1 MRLKILGAAGEVTG
15 SNYLLETDKHR
26 VLVDCGMHQGRDDDR
41 RNMEP
46 FPFDPRSI
54 DAVILTHAHIDHS
67 GRIPLLVK
75 QGFKGKIWMT
85 TPTMELCALLWRD
98 SARLMAEEAEWK
110 SRKNSRRN
118 LPPVLPLYTDRDVEI
133 ALERIEH
140 VPYDQVSQILPTFSA
155 RYRDAGHIMGSAIVE
170 VWLEQP
176 ERTKVVF
183 SGDLG
188 PMRSV
193 LEKSPS
199 VVEDADFVLIES
211 TYGDRLHKTLED
223 TRSEFQSALSAAIA
237 ARSKILVPTFVVDRA
252 QRVLFELLLLQE
264 SKQFEKTPPIY
275 FDSPMGTKTTGIYRK
290 HMSLLSQEVQG
301 WMHKDQDP
309 FQPEGLHYV
318 SSVEESRAI
327 NEIIPAIVLAG
338 SGMCNGGRIVHHLK
352 HNLWRENCD
361 VFFVGYQAKG
371 TLGRRLIDGEKEL
384 KIAGEEVIVRAKFHT
399 LNGFSAHGDRRDLL
413 QWASHFQKNAMFIVT
428 HGEPSSSQAL
438 ALGLR
443 DLGYNVQVPVPG
455 SEYNLLER
463 NSCSTCSL
471 PPLAIGQLEKEKYLQ
486 LLSEITT
493 AAVSLKESS
502 IPEIG
507 SYASLLPLLES
518 SRLLLKTAAELKK

>member
-1 MRLKILGAAGEVTG
+1 MKLKILGAAGEVTG

-41 RNMEP
+41 RNIEP

-98 SARLMAEEAEWK
+98 SARLMAEEAEWR
-110 SRKNSRRN
+110 SRKNSRRG
-118 LPPVLPLYTDRDVEI
+118 LPPVLPLYSDRDVDA
-133 ALERIEH
+133 ALERMEH
-140 VPYDQVSQILPTFSA
+140 VPYDEVSQITPTVSA

-170 VWLEQP
+170 VWLETP
-176 ERTKVVF
+176 ERTKIVF

-199 VVEDADFVLIES
+199 IVEDADFVLIES
-211 TYGDRLHKTLED
+211 TYGDRLHKTLEE
-223 TRSEFQSALSAAIA
+223 TRLEFQTALSAAFV

-264 SKQFEKTPPIY
+264 SKKFEKTPPIY

-290 HMSLLSQEVQG
+290 HMSLLSKEVQE
-301 WMHKDQDP
+301 WMHKDKDP

-318 SSVEESRAI
+318 TSVEESRSI
-327 NEIIPAIVLAG
+327 NEITPAMVLAG
-338 SGMCNGGRIVHHLK
+338 SGMCTGGRIVHHLK

-371 TLGRRLIDGEKEL
+371 TLGRRLIEGEKEL
-384 KIAGEEVIVRAKFHT
+384 KIAGEEVTVRAKFHT
-399 LNGFSAHGDRRDLL
+399 LNGFSAHADRRDLL
-413 QWASHFQKNAMFIVT
+413 LWASHFKKTVTFIVT
-428 HGEPSSSQAL
+428 HGEPASSEAL

-443 DLGYNVQVPVPG
+443 DLGYTTQIPVPG

-463 NSCSTCSL
+463 NGSVVA
-471 PPLAIGQLEKEKYLQ
+471 PPSPLITGQVERERYLQ
-486 LLSEITT
+486 LLSEIST
-493 AAVSLKESS
+493 AAVSLKENSVLGV
-502 IPEIG
+502 G
-507 SYASLLPLLES
+507 SYTSLLPLLES